1 MSNSVLTRDQILA
14 QLLQA
19 LQDQPDLLAL
29 WEAGSTATGRKDQY
43 SDIDLMLLVKDG
55 TAEALGAL
63 VEAAL
68 QALAPIDLKLE
79 VPRPSWHGHW
89 QTFWHLEGCPLDLQV
104 DCCIMEESKGNRFL
118 EPELHGTPLVY
129 VDRGAISE
137 ESASLAPQEN
147 APWRGAIS
155 EESSRVAPQENTPR
169 RGGYTQ
175 VGPTD
180 PAPIAAAIA
189 KRLAFHRDR
198 VALFR
203 GFVAK
208 ELRRQGLTDAV
219 SFYQGVL
226 IQPIIELLRMAHDP
240 WRYNFGARY
249 LRHYLPEAR
258 LRQIERLSF
267 VGSPEE
273 LGVKAVEAYE
283 LFQELVAELA
293 STDWIAHLE
302 AHR

>member
-1 MSNSVLTRDQILA
+1 MSTLTRDQILA

-29 WEAGSTATGRKDQY
+29 WEAGSSATGRKDQY

-55 TAEALGAL
+55 TAEAFGAR

-68 QALAPIDLKLE
+68 LELAPIDLKLE

-129 VDRGAISE
+129 VDRGE
-137 ESASLAPQEN
+137 
-147 APWRGAIS
+147 
-155 EESSRVAPQENTPR
+155 
-169 RGGYTQ
+169 YTK
-175 VGPTD
+175 VGPSD

-208 ELRRQGLTDAV
+208 ELKRGALTDAI

-226 IQPIIELLRMAHDP
+226 INPLIELLRMAHDP

-249 LRHYLPEAR
+249 LRHYLPEER

-273 LGVKAVEAYE
+273 LSAKAAEAYE
-283 LFQELVAELA
+283 LFQSLA
-293 STDWIAHLE
+293 SELESMDWVAHLE